1 MFTFLFFILFVAV
14 LLFRCHVTID
24 WSGKKTFVFLRFLI
38 FRSYPLCACCCHDFS
53 TASIYLSQAKLGGLT
68 VWIRYIMFCLQSLM
82 MFAIYIKIQC
92 LSFLFLPAA
101 KPFDFRNTQRIQWNG
116 YRFNGD
122 MVLRCVPTKMN
133 HFHRTS
139 SNSRFFGRQAP
150 EIKRPKCWF

>member
-1 MFTFLFFILFVAV
+1 MFTFLFFYFVCGCSLV
-14 LLFRCHVTID
+14 SLPCYYRLI
-24 WSGKKTFVFLRFLI
+24 GKKTFVFLRFLI

-150 EIKRPKCWF
+150 KIKRPKCWF